1 MQKRNVLIDVFG
13 WVFLLPCT
21 YRTLFIGQYLRSPYL
36 EPINYAKYDTL
47 AKQLSITMQIWVRPA
62 VSAIVSPLFILIGMG
77 IIFRQKWA
85 RILLITVC
93 ALELIFVSSW
103 MLVATILNPV
113 WIAKNLLAEIYF
125 DDILWFAAIPLLC
138 LIIFTRP
145 EIKRFFT

>member
-1 MQKRNVLIDVFG
+1 MIDVFG

-21 YRTLFIGQYLRSPYL
+21 YRTLLVGQYLKSPFL

-47 AKQLSITMQIWVRPA
+47 AKQLSITMQIWIRPA

-85 RILLITVC
+85 RILLVTVC
-93 ALELIFVSSW
+93 ALELAFVSLW
-103 MLVATILNPV
+103 TFAAIVLKPV
-113 WIAKNLLAEIYF
+113 WIAKNLLAETYF
-125 DDILWFAAIPLLC
+125 DDILWFAAIPALC